1 MEANKMEKRMAGDYE
16 IIQSIHI
23 GDREIV
29 LGENPRDETGE
40 KYMCAFCQQNE
51 LFAAYSEVM
60 CSDNYAE
67 MVKMFGERVTEQA
80 ENTRVAMNKP
90 KIQGIDDRPITA
102 SDCTVVSGED
112 DLNLSLI
119 HI

>member
-1 MEANKMEKRMAGDYE
+1 MKDETYKRMAGDYE
-16 IIQSIHI
+16 IIQAIHI

-29 LGENPRDETGE
+29 LGEKPQSESGD

-80 ENTRVAMNKP
+80 EKTRVAMNKP
-90 KIQGIDDRPITA
+90 KIRL
-102 SDCTVVSGED
+102 E
-112 DLNLSLI
+112 
-119 HI
+119 

>member
-1 MEANKMEKRMAGDYE
+1 MKDETHRRMAGDYE
-16 IIQSIHI
+16 IIQAIHI

-29 LGENPRDETGE
+29 LGEKIQDESVE

-67 MVKMFGERVTEQA
+67 IVKMFGERVTEQA
-80 ENTRVAMNKP
+80 EKNTPLINRTAATVFPMCRKTA
-90 KIQGIDDRPITA
+90 ILVFPITLF
-102 SDCTVVSGED
+102 CTATT
-112 DLNLSLI
+112 
-119 HI
+119 